1 MARDSEKPVVF
12 EYLFNRRYD
21 WDTGTF
27 TPQTVTN
34 SEIQD
39 AIIDL
44 QQDQGI
50 TLSTGNPANFLKDFL
65 RSPNRNAQWPAAIAE
80 VGYTARQS
88 YSEGR
93 VFDFVPY
100 PSGQVLPF
108 PDDFT
113 LPDEPVVH
121 KVETVS
127 LPSVARVMG
136 RADEAWLIQVCV
148 QQRVLQTHFALYS
161 PLDVVDFYHLQNSL
175 KGAPEIDAL
184 FLMTF
189 RAGEV
194 LHKALV
200 TFEAKRDEPILPD
213 QIRSQV
219 AAMAKRSQ
227 KEAGLRDIDFIVP
240 VAAKTVL
247 IDASKVI
254 AIFEMEGIA
263 TLDAVKAGR
272 EKLEH
277 ELPLQIIN
285 AVAYRLEPPVAG
297 ISGPLN
303 GRHKKR

>member
-1 MARDSEKPVVF
+1 MARDSEKPIVF

-21 WDTGTF
+21 WESGTF
-27 TPQTVTN
+27 TPLTVTN
-34 SEIQD
+34 GEIQD
-39 AIIDL
+39 AINHL
-44 QQDQGI
+44 QQDEGI

-65 RSPNRNAQWPAAIAE
+65 RSQNRNAQWPASIAE
-80 VGYTARQS
+80 AGYTARQS

-100 PSGQVLPF
+100 SPGQTVPF

-113 LPDEPVVH
+113 LPTSPVVH

-175 KGAPEIDAL
+175 KGTPEIDAL

-219 AAMAKRSQ
+219 AAMARRSQ
-227 KEAGLRDIDFIVP
+227 NEAALRDIDFIVP
-240 VAAKTVL
+240 VAAKTARL
-247 IDASKVI
+247 GSAKVI

-263 TLDAVKAGR
+263 TAEAGAALQSKR
-272 EKLEH
+272 VH
-277 ELPLQIIN
+277 ELVLPISST
-285 AVAYRLEPPVAG
+285 VAYLLEPAVAG
-297 ISGPLN
+297 ISGT
-303 GRHKKR
+303 